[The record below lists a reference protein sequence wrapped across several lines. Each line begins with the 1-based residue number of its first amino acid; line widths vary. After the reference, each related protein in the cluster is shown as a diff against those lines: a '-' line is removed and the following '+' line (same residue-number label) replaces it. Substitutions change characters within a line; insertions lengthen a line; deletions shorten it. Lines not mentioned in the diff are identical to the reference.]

1 MFKAISSHFNGTWSV
16 HFDIWVEFKIK
27 ASWLSGMHIAL
38 ELIKQI
44 AFIRF
49 DYIASQNVCHQM
61 IQLKKCIVRF
71 FPSVNYQ
78 MSAQMSNLAE

>member
-1 MFKAISSHFNGTWSV
+1 
-16 HFDIWVEFKIK
+16 
-27 ASWLSGMHIAL
+27 MHIAL
-38 ELIKQI
+38 HPDNDLALELIEQI

-49 DYIASQNVCHQM
+49 DSIASKNVCHQM

-71 FPSVNYQ
+71 SPSVNYQ